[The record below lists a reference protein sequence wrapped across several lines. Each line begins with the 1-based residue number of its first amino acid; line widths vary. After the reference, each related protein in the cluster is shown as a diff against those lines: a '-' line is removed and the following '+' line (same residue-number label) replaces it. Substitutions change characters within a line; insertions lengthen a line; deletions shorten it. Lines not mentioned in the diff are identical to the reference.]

1 MGKTKAAEVF
11 KKNVQAKIAS
21 LEKDTAISMVL
32 DHIRTKKE
40 GKELIK
46 RLDLLNDFAFFTI
59 EVPMK
64 VTVDVDVVLNVDEGN
79 ESITHM
85 IDNEFID
92 IMNYDYLEIKVPVD
106 DIEETKEFKT
116 NLKKEIEQYKKSK
129 EALLRDA
136 EGVIERYASQELG
149 FEGDQL
155 KEIVAE
161 SLGYFFDGDF
171 VTFRY

>member
-1 MGKTKAAEVF
+1 MGKTKAAEEF

-59 EVPMK
+59 GVPMK

-85 IDNEFID
+85 IDNEF
-92 IMNYDYLEIKVPVD
+92 YDYLDIKVPVD

-129 EALLRDA
+129 EALSRDA
-136 EGVIERYASQELG
+136 ESVIEQYASQELG

-171 VTFRY
+171 FTFRY

>member
-21 LEKDTAISMVL
+21 LEKDTAIAMIL

-46 RLDLLNDFAFFTI
+46 RLDLLNDLSLFTI
-59 EVPMK
+59 EVPTK
-64 VTVDVDVVLNVDEGN
+64 VAVIVDVALNVDEGN
-79 ESITHM
+79 ESITHV
-85 IDNEFID
+85 IDNEL
-92 IMNYDYLEIKVPVD
+92 YDHIEVQVPVSD
-106 DIEETKEFKT
+106 VEETKDFKT
-116 NLKKEIEQYKKSK
+116 KLKKAIEQYKKDK
-129 EALLRDA
+129 EALSRDA
-136 EGVIERYASQELG
+136 EVVIERYASQELV

-161 SLGYFFDGDF
+161 ALGYFFDGDF
-171 VTFRY
+171 VGFRY